1 MSILFHAKFFK
12 IKMDFAKRQMKNMGW
27 SEGKGLGAEEN
38 GIVKPIVPNIQMDTR
53 GLGFSIA
60 DSLQIKNQWWA
71 EAYNVASKG
80 LKPEYKI
87 TSVGVIVKTK
97 SCSKNDDNIEENPE
111 EDKVY
116 NQHFVSAGT
125 ITNKTDDDIEQIN
138 DKSCSK
144 KKRKK
149 KLKKEID
156 DEKSE
161 EIKNENKLK
170 KSLDFNVIFAKNKNI
185 TCHKAARLGI
195 KMSGKMKRLQ
205 EQEAKFSF
213 SKK

>member
-1 MSILFHAKFFK
+1 
-12 IKMDFAKRQMKNMGW
+12 MDFAKRQMKNMGW

-97 SCSKNDDNIEENPE
+97 SGLNGDENLEEKNEI
-111 EDKVY
+111 Y
-116 NQHFVSAGT
+116 NQHFVSGGT
-125 ITNKTDDDIEQIN
+125 ILNKIHDDNNEQIKDEKCN
-138 DKSCSK
+138 K

-149 KLKKEID
+149 KQCKEID
-156 DEKSE
+156 DKEMEMQKHEMIMIDEK
-161 EIKNENKLK
+161 K
-170 KSLDFNVIFAKNKNI
+170 KCKYSKQSSLDFNVIYAKNDNI

-205 EQEAKFSF
+205 EQESKFSL
-213 SKK
+213 SKI

>member
-1 MSILFHAKFFK
+1 
-12 IKMDFAKRQMKNMGW
+12 MDFAKRQMKNMGW

-97 SCSKNDDNIEENPE
+97 SGLNGDENLEEKNEI
-111 EDKVY
+111 Y
-116 NQHFVSAGT
+116 NQHFVSGGT
-125 ITNKTDDDIEQIN
+125 ILNKIHDDNNEQIKDEKCN
-138 DKSCSK
+138 K

-149 KLKKEID
+149 KQCKGID
-156 DEKSE
+156 DKEMEMQKHEMIMIDEK
-161 EIKNENKLK
+161 K
-170 KSLDFNVIFAKNKNI
+170 KCKYSKQSSLDFNVIFAKNDNI

-205 EQEAKFSF
+205 EQESKFSL
-213 SKK
+213 SKI

>member
-1 MSILFHAKFFK
+1 
-12 IKMDFAKRQMKNMGW
+12 MDFAKRQMKNMGW

-38 GIVKPIVPNIQMDTR
+38 GIVKPIVPKIQMNTR

-60 DSLQIKNQWWA
+60 DSIQVKNQWWA

-87 TSVGVIVKTK
+87 TSVGVIVKAK
-97 SCSKNDDNIEENPE
+97 SGLKSEEE
-111 EDKVY
+111 TGVY
-116 NQHFVSAGT
+116 NQHFVSGGK
-125 ITNKTDDDIEQIN
+125 IMNDNPDDNELQPNN
-138 DKSCSK
+138 DGECSKRKRRK

-149 KLKKEID
+149 
-156 DEKSE
+156 E
-161 EIKNENKLK
+161 EIEDDDVTMIKTDETTADKNCKYSK
-170 KSLDFNVIFAKNKNI
+170 HSLDFNVIFAKNDNI

-205 EQEAKFSF
+205 EQEAKFS
-213 SKK
+213 SSTTK

>member
-1 MSILFHAKFFK
+1 
-12 IKMDFAKRQMKNMGW
+12 MDFAKRQMKNMGW

-97 SCSKNDDNIEENPE
+97 SGLNGDENLEEKNEI
-111 EDKVY
+111 Y
-116 NQHFVSAGT
+116 NQHFVSGGT
-125 ITNKTDDDIEQIN
+125 ILNKIHDNSFPIDFLPIIFDLYNN
-138 DKSCSK
+138 DH
-144 KKRKK
+144 
-149 KLKKEID
+149 L
-156 DEKSE
+156 
-161 EIKNENKLK
+161 
-170 KSLDFNVIFAKNKNI
+170 
-185 TCHKAARLGI
+185 
-195 KMSGKMKRLQ
+195 
-205 EQEAKFSF
+205 
-213 SKK
+213 